1 MRELNEEDEVFDD
14 EEDELAAQLPNFGE
28 KGLLILIL
36 KSWFWKKR
44 MLLDVVVVHCS
55 DRQAA
60 SLDVSKLLGRGYCSG
75 ILRDGRAFQ

>member
-1 MRELNEEDEVFDD
+1 MRELNEEDEFFDD

-60 SLDVSKLLGRGYCSG
+60 SLDISKLLGRGYCG
-75 ILRDGRAFQ
+75 RILRDGSAFQ